1 MRNSRPVTLGE
12 IAHRLDGELSGDGAV
27 ALHDVT
33 HDSRSAGP
41 GSLFVAVPG
50 QTSDGHRFVDQAVGR
65 GAVAALVEEFVLPD
79 SIPQLK
85 VADTRRV
92 LGKVASWVH
101 GDPSRDLEIIGVTG
115 TNGKTTVT
123 VMLEAIAEAAGR
135 SFGRIGTLGVTIRGN
150 MLPQALT
157 TPEGSD
163 LQRTLKKMVD
173 GGVSMV
179 AMEVSS
185 HSLAL
190 HRVEGTF
197 FKVAAFT
204 NLSQDHLDFHGTME
218 NYYGAKARLFNGHSS
233 AYVVDVTSSAGRR
246 LADSLSVDQVVTVG
260 RGSGH
265 DVAIFQPDANLFA
278 ARFRCEIDGQSL
290 PLEIQPG
297 GLHNVHNAALAAACA
312 VEVGIDTEAIIKGLA
327 AVKRVR
333 GRLDPVDL
341 GQSFGVLVDY
351 AHSPEAV
358 ESVIST
364 AKSHAKGRVIVVVG
378 AAGERDPTKRPLL
391 GEAAAAA
398 DLAVIT
404 SDNPRREDPDTLVKK
419 VLEGTGGGSA
429 QVLAEVDREK
439 AIRLAIDQAEPEDM
453 VLILGKGHET
463 YQDFGT
469 RVVPFDDRAIAAD
482 HLRRRLS
489 AQSSTESGRR

>member
-1 MRNSRPVTLGE
+1 MRNTLPITLAE
-12 IAHRLDGELSGDGAV
+12 IAHRLDGELSGNGAV

-33 HDSRSAGP
+33 HDSSSAGP

-50 QTSDGHRFVDQAVGR
+50 HNRDGHRFIDQAVDR
-65 GAVAALVEEFVLPD
+65 GAGAALVEEYVLSA

-92 LGKVASWVH
+92 LGVVASWVH
-101 GDPSRDLEIIGVTG
+101 GDPSDDLEIIGVTG

-135 SFGRIGTLGVTIRGN
+135 PFGRIGTLGVNINGKTQ
-150 MLPQALT
+150 PQALT

-190 HRVEGTF
+190 HRVEGTSF
-197 FKVAAFT
+197 HVAAFT

-246 LADSLSVDQVVTVG
+246 LADSLSDQVVTVG

-265 DVAIFQPDANLFA
+265 DVAIFRPEANLFA
-278 ARFRCEIDGQSL
+278 ARFRCEIAGRSL
-290 PLEIQPG
+290 SLEIKPG
-297 GLHNVHNAALAAACA
+297 GLHNIHNAALAAACA
-312 VEVGIDTEAIIKGLA
+312 VEVGIGTEDIIQGLA
-327 AVKRVR
+327 SVKRVR

-341 GQSFGVLVDY
+341 GQTFGVLVDY

-364 AKSHAKGRVIVVVG
+364 AKSHAQGRVIVVVG

-391 GEAAAAA
+391 GAAAAEA

-404 SDNPRREDPDTLVKK
+404 SDNPRREDPDTLVKQ

-439 AIRLAIDQAEPEDM
+439 AIRLAIDQAESGDT

-463 YQDFGT
+463 YQDFGE
-469 RVVPFDDRAIAAD
+469 RVISFDDRAIAAD
-482 HLRRRLS
+482 HLRRRRS
-489 AQSSTESGRR
+489 ARISTEGGRG